1 MRPPPTLGVIG
12 ATPRPLPGPLF
23 RATRLQDF
31 ERHAGALADA
41 PYLAGHAAAA
51 AFMGGVGRVALAPV
65 PGFDDPVAIAAAATA
80 LLEDGA
86 TCLVAPGLTGLSGQR
101 ALVAAFEAWR
111 DGDDAPDH
119 ASGVSLWLDAPAT
132 DAAGIAAHRD
142 ALSGDRSAVWVVAPS
157 VRALAPGRARADR
170 VPASAV
176 VGALA
181 MGTTGALGALVS
193 LEERAPTEALG
204 TLAGAGGIGLL
215 VPRGPRRLVGLDA
228 TPPRVSAAAP
238 DHGGDDDDQ
247 PDPIA
252 RAIHALTADIVA
264 GVLADDAN
272 GPALEREAR
281 RVLRRFAASGAI
293 TAFAVRYEEGQLLV
307 WYRTPQRVREV
318 RVVTERL

>member
-1 MRPPPTLGVIG
+1 MTPPPTLGVIG
-12 ATPRPLPGPLF
+12 ATPRPLQGPVF
-23 RATRLQDF
+23 RATRLRDF

-65 PGFDDPVAIAAAATA
+65 AGFDDPAAVGAAATA
-80 LLEDGA
+80 LLDGGA
-86 TCLVAPGLTGLSGQR
+86 TCLVAPGLTELAGQR

-111 DGDDAPDH
+111 DAEDAPDH
-119 ASGVSLWLDAPAT
+119 ASDVTLWLDAPAT
-132 DAAGIAAHRD
+132 DAAGIIAHRD
-142 ALSGDRSAVWVVAPS
+142 ALGGDRGAVWVVAPS
-157 VRALAPGRARADR
+157 ARAVAPGRARPDR

-193 LEERAPTEALG
+193 LEDRLPDEAAAA
-204 TLAGAGGIGLL
+204 LATAGGIGVL

-228 TPPRVSAAAP
+228 TPPRVTAAGSTEA
-238 DHGGDDDDQ
+238 DADAD
-247 PDPIA
+247 PDPVA
-252 RAIHALTADIVA
+252 RAIRALTARIVD
-264 GVLADDAN
+264 GVPADDAH

-281 RVLRRFAASGAI
+281 RVLRRFAATGAI
-293 TAFAVRYEEGQLLV
+293 NAFAVRYEEGQLLV

-318 RVVTERL
+318 KLVAERL